1 MIGRLVKV
9 RKRDGRLLA
18 FDETKIADAI
28 HKAGC
33 AVGNDDRFLAE
44 ELAGVATLFLEKTYA
59 GGVPGIEEIQ
69 DMVEKV
75 LIETGHARMAK
86 AYILYREKRAR
97 SRERLVV
104 EGRFIG
110 RPGDLLG
117 AGMAPAGGLGE
128 ELVGPLV
135 GNPGKALVT
144 TWSKARIADALV
156 READLDEKI
165 ASEVAARVEEKVF
178 AASVPRITTSAI
190 RSLVE
195 AELFLMDYGDRVGRQ
210 ALVGL
215 PRFDVD
221 RLLRGGKGTPWRPA
235 GPADLKRAVADSL
248 LAQYALAQ
256 IYSAEVSDAH
266 MDGRLHVL
274 DVGSPFEWVGATL
287 ALPPTADSDSWVER
301 TTLQI
306 GRLGSMV
313 SREICVTGVTASA
326 SRWEADARASNALLS
341 ARRLLGHAALRML
354 DRRGG
359 RLRTVLDFPLT
370 PDDPQ
375 ERALADALV
384 REHWALFRAGE
395 VVGLPTLVVH
405 VAAEDGAPDEDEV
418 EAWRRALL
426 PALAAGAETGRL
438 MLVFDRDEMPP
449 QITPWYRVRGLDLTP
464 GVAQPVAGAVAIN
477 VEALA
482 VGTGARDEGALLE
495 RLDGAI
501 GLALKAL
508 RQKRNFLGELQ
519 AEPSMP
525 LYRIA
530 AGARPVIAGGGGIDL
545 VHLCGLRAAARAL
558 VRDEEE
564 ATRLTGRLRS
574 YAGVRLAEE
583 GRAMRLQ
590 VQVAP
595 DRDGESSRRFQEL
608 RRALTPDAGGSGDS
622 ARDLQADVE
631 AYLAGDALPEGVEA
645 EFEPLQECVVLRYPR
660 ELSPSP
666 ETLLEF
672 AKRLQG
678 DSRVRALRFVP
689 WPDRA
694 IRANPNGPNDNL

>member
-1 MIGRLVKV
+1 MIGRLAKV
-9 RKRDGRLLA
+9 RKRDGRLVV
-18 FDETKIADAI
+18 FDETKIGDAI

-44 ELAGVATLFLEKTYA
+44 ELAGVVTLFLEKTYA

-86 AYILYREKRAR
+86 GYILYREKRAR
-97 SRERLVV
+97 ARERVVV
-104 EGRFIG
+104 EGHFG
-110 RPGDLLG
+110 GWQGFLHSDVCVDEQS
-117 AGMAPAGGLGE
+117 PA
-128 ELVGPLV
+128 PLV

-144 TWSKARIADALV
+144 PWSKARIADALV

-178 AASVPRITTSAI
+178 DASVPRITTSAI
-190 RSLVE
+190 RSMVE

-221 RLLRGGKGTPWRPA
+221 RLLRGGKGTTWRPA
-235 GPADLKRAVADSL
+235 GPHDLKRAVADSL
-248 LAQYALAQ
+248 LAQYALAE

-266 MDGRLHVL
+266 MDGRLNML
-274 DVGSPFEWVGATL
+274 DVGSPFEWVGAAL
-287 ALPPTADSDSWVER
+287 ALPTSPDPDAWVEQ
-301 TTLQI
+301 TTLHL
-306 GRLGSMV
+306 GRLGSMI
-313 SREICVTGVTASA
+313 SRAICVTGVTASA
-326 SRWEADARASNALLS
+326 ARWEADSRAPSPLLA

-359 RLRTVLDFPLT
+359 RLCIVLDFPLLAENA
-370 PDDPQ
+370 Q

-395 VVGLPTLVVH
+395 VEALPTLTVH
-405 VAAEDGAPDEDEV
+405 VPTSVGRDGAGRDGVGRDGDSESEDEEGV
-418 EAWRRALL
+418 RRALMT
-426 PALAAGAETGRL
+426 ALAAGAETGRV
-438 MLVFDRDEMPP
+438 MLVFDRDELPP
-449 QITPWYRVRGLDLTP
+449 LITPWYRVRGLDFTP

-477 VEALA
+477 VAALA
-482 VGTGARDEGALLE
+482 VGSGARDEVALLE

-530 AGARPVIAGGGGIDL
+530 AGARPLVAGGAGIDL
-545 VHLCGLRAAARAL
+545 VHLCGVRAAARTL
-558 VRDEEE
+558 VRDEED
-564 ATRLTGRLRS
+564 ATRLAGRLRS
-574 YAGVRLAEE
+574 YAGVRLGED
-583 GRAMRLQ
+583 GRAMRLH
-590 VQVAP
+590 VQLAP
-595 DRDGESSRRFQEL
+595 DRDGESARRFREL
-608 RRALTPDAGGSGDS
+608 QGKTEGPGRETES
-622 ARDLQADVE
+622 
-631 AYLAGDALPEGVEA
+631 YLAGDALPEGVEA
-645 EFEPLQECVVLRYPR
+645 EFDPLRDCVALRYPR

-672 AKRLQG
+672 ARRLMG
-678 DSRVRALRFVP
+678 DQRVRALRFVP

-694 IRANPNGPNDNL
+694 IRATPSSSGPTD